1 MELDFK
7 NIFIA
12 SLVFGTKEL
21 TRIVFA
27 KDKEDVVITLND
39 YYDNPQTGFIISY
52 QQINE
57 LIDLSKSRTDKIFIL
72 VIEMVKEPNRN
83 VFFEHIEWVDSI
95 SEVHSKYE
103 NRDCLFCDKDFIL
116 GLLVESDQMLK
127 EPQLQPLIS
136 ENISI

>member
-12 SLVFGTKEL
+12 SLIFGTKEK

-27 KDKEDVVITLND
+27 NDREDVIATLND
-39 YYDNPQTGFIISY
+39 YYDSPEIGFIISY

-57 LIDLSKSRTDKIFIL
+57 LVELSKSREDKIFIL
-72 VIEMVKEPNRN
+72 VIEMVKEPNKN
-83 VFFEHIEWVDSI
+83 VFYEHLEWVDSI
-95 SEVHSKYE
+95 AQLHAKYE

-116 GLLVESDQMLK
+116 GLLIESDQMLK
-127 EPQLQPLIS
+127 EPQDPPLIS